1 MAQVGHRDAYT
12 KAANQRTPLLRGG
25 RRYGFDLV
33 RELSAAD
40 GLLTSEGTIYPLL
53 SRLRRE
59 GLVTTTWQESDAGG
73 DDVAVRQVLDRLGPP
88 EDIVAAERDDAGDHQ
103 VPTGLPPDP
112 PPPSSPWGVV
122 EVLAVLGLTLGAVVI
137 PLLGPLVGA
146 ALAWASSQWT
156 RTEKWIATILAV
168 LPIILLALGASI
180 AVIVASPAD
189 DMEPVPVET
198 APANPGG

>member
-1 MAQVGHRDAYT
+1 MTVGTDRPPGTDHPMVVGYLARLH
-12 KAANQRTPLLRGG
+12 AAAAALPPG
-25 RRYGFDLV
+25 RREELV
-33 RELSAAD
+33 AEIRGHIDDAVIA
-40 GLLTSEGTIYPLL
+40 
-53 SRLRRE
+53 
-59 GLVTTTWQESDAGG
+59 AGG
-73 DDVAVRQVLDRLGPP
+73 HDVAVRQVLDRLGPP
-88 EDIVAAERDDAGDHQ
+88 EDIVAAERDDAGDR
-103 VPTGLPPDP
+103 PAGLPPGP

-122 EVLAVLGLTLGAVVI
+122 EVLAVLGLTAGAVVV

-146 ALAWASSQWT
+146 VLAWASSQWT

-180 AVIVASPAD
+180 VVIASPAE